1 MSMSEERTSPLN
13 NESDDSGLLL
23 SVDPISDRSPNP
35 LGLND
40 DTDATDESGDG
51 EDIMADSDE
60 TDASDTDTDGTDEAD
75 GQD

>member
-1 MSMSEERTSPLN
+1 MSEERRSSN
-13 NESDDSGLLL
+13 NIENEESGLLL

-35 LGLND
+35 LGLGD
-40 DTDATDESGDG
+40 DTDATDASG
-51 EDIMADSDE
+51 EDMGGDTDGTDE